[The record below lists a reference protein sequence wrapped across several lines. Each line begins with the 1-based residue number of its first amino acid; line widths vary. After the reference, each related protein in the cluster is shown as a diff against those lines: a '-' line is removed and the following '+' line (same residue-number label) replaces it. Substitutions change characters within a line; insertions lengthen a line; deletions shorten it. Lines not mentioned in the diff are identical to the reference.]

1 MQRQT
6 VYSDTPHYSLHSGV
20 LAVPISD
27 IIMQALRDSRKILS
41 FYTHQAAA
49 IDAIR
54 EGKNV
59 IVSTSTASGKSVI
72 YQVHLTTPLLNGRKN
87 GCIISQVPMLR
98 FLEED
103 RSSKAIYIYP
113 TKVSEFGVP

>member
-1 MQRQT
+1 M
-6 VYSDTPHYSLHSGV
+6 YLDTTRYSLHSGI
-20 LAVPISD
+20 LAVPISHT
-27 IIMQALRDSRKILS
+27 ITRALRDSRKIS
-41 FYTHQAAA
+41 TFYTHQAAA

-72 YQVHLTTPLLNGRKN
+72 YQVRLTTPLLNGRKN

-103 RSSKAIYIYP
+103 RGSKAIYIYP
-113 TKVSEFGVP
+113 TKVREFGVP